1 MRAVKLCYYFNLER
15 AGKRA
20 GAECQHRLSREY
32 NKNFRVMHKRN
43 KIYMVSQILKAKRP
57 ALLIFSWE
65 VYGRQPL
72 SIVWRP
78 SSETQGQLVPG
89 AGKGLNGRGKNSSK
103 EKSRTRGRAAPGSP
117 RISEDEWRSV
127 ETWENRRS
135 KLPSV
140 KNPAWIPV
148 SVRLSL

>member
-65 VYGRQPL
+65 VYGRQRL
-72 SIVWRP
+72 SIV
-78 SSETQGQLVPG
+78 
-89 AGKGLNGRGKNSSK
+89 
-103 EKSRTRGRAAPGSP
+103 
-117 RISEDEWRSV
+117 
-127 ETWENRRS
+127 
-135 KLPSV
+135 
-140 KNPAWIPV
+140 
-148 SVRLSL
+148 